1 MLLENVMP
9 CFLGRKMHTKS
20 EILAT
25 AGELFSER
33 GYHGT
38 SMRELAK
45 ALNMRGASLYSHIN
59 SKEEILWEIVNEVAD
74 QFLALAEAVP
84 RHIPPEEQLTQLVQ
98 GHLKV
103 IARELHYAIVFFHE
117 WKFLEPSL
125 RDQVKAKRDVYE
137 ASFCSI
143 IEEGTRQGLFCVA
156 NPRLAALFV
165 LSALN
170 WTYQWFRL
178 EGPLS
183 IEQLAD
189 QYVVFILRI
198 LEDGNNGS
206 NDISLPK

>member
-1 MLLENVMP
+1 
-9 CFLGRKMHTKS
+9 MHTKS

-45 ALNMRGASLYSHIN
+45 ALHMRGASLYSHI
-59 SKEEILWEIVNEVAD
+59 SAKEELLWEIVNEVAD

-84 RHIPPEEQLTQLVQ
+84 RYISPEEQLVQLVR

-103 IARELHYAIVFFHE
+103 IAHELHYAIVFFHE

-125 RDQVKAKRDVYE
+125 LARVKARRDAYE
-137 ASFCSI
+137 ANFCRI
-143 IEEGTRQGLFCVA
+143 IEEGTRQGLFQVA

-183 IEQLAD
+183 VEQLAD
-189 QYVVFILRI
+189 HYMVFILRM
-198 LEDGNNGS
+198 LKNGQNGS
-206 NDISLPK
+206 S

>member
-1 MLLENVMP
+1 
-9 CFLGRKMHTKS
+9 MHTKS
-20 EILAT
+20 QIFAT

-38 SMRELAK
+38 SMRELAR

-59 SKEEILWEIVNEVAD
+59 AKEELLWGIVNEVAD

-84 RHIPPEEQLTQLVQ
+84 RNIPSEEQLTRLVR

-103 IARELHYAIVFFHE
+103 IAHELHYAIVFFHE

-125 RDQVKAKRDVYE
+125 RARIKAKRDAYE
-137 ASFCSI
+137 ANLCRI
-143 IEEGTRQGLFCVA
+143 IEEGTQLGVFRVA
-156 NPRLAALFV
+156 SPRLAALFV

-178 EGPLS
+178 EGTLS

-189 QYVVFILRI
+189 QYIVFILGT
-198 LEDGNNGS
+198 LKNEQ
-206 NDISLPK
+206 

>member
-1 MLLENVMP
+1 
-9 CFLGRKMHTKS
+9 MHTKS

-84 RHIPPEEQLTQLVQ
+84 QHIPPEEQLAQLVRS
-98 GHLKV
+98 HLKV
-103 IARELHYAIVFFHE
+103 IAHELHYAIVFFHE
-117 WKFLEPSL
+117 WKFLDPSL
-125 RDQVKAKRDVYE
+125 RDRVKAKRDAYE
-137 ASFCSI
+137 ASFCRI
-143 IEEGTRQGLFCVA
+143 IEEGMRQGLFQVA

-170 WTYQWFRL
+170 WTYQWFRQD
-178 EGPLS
+178 GPLS

-189 QYVVFILRI
+189 LYVAFILGM
-198 LEDGNNGS
+198 LKNG
-206 NDISLPK
+206 K